1 MSKVL
6 DFFKQRRF
14 VEVRGPSGHRQIMS
28 KEEYILKLTAEKRA
42 EALLIHQGIFVRREP
57 DHLVEHVMRRR
68 TF

>member
-1 MSKVL
+1 MSKIMGL
-6 DFFKQRRF
+6 FQQRRL

-42 EALLIHQGIFVRREP
+42 DALLIRQGIFVRRDP